1 MFANA
6 NSTVNEATL
15 FGCRGYTFLKMQQL
29 RECQFSKTVAFV
41 RGTRTPWYV
50 ATRKL
55 DILRNSIMLADE
67 KCKIK
72 AVQMAQAF
80 FLDFL

>member
-1 MFANA
+1 
-6 NSTVNEATL
+6 
-15 FGCRGYTFLKMQQL
+15 MQQL
-29 RECQFSKTVAFV
+29 NKVSTLETVAFV
-41 RGTRTPWYV
+41 RGKRTPWYV

-55 DILRNSIMLADE
+55 DIFRNSIMLADE

-80 FLDFL
+80 ILDFL